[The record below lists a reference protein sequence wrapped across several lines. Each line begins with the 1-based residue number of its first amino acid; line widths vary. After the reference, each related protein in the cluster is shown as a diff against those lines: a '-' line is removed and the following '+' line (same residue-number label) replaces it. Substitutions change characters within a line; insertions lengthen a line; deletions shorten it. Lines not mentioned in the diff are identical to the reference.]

1 MLADAVA
8 ALDPAAVAS
17 ALRDRRTVVVYPT
30 QAGAQ
35 VFRDMAD
42 HRRAVLSRVLAEL
55 SEDEMAALLTGMK
68 AILAARRRLTDANE
82 DLVAVRG
89 GAAHSSE

>member
-1 MLADAVA
+1 
-8 ALDPAAVAS
+8 
-17 ALRDRRTVVVYPT
+17 
-30 QAGAQ
+30 
-35 VFRDMAD
+35 
-42 HRRAVLSRVLAEL
+42 LSRVLAEL